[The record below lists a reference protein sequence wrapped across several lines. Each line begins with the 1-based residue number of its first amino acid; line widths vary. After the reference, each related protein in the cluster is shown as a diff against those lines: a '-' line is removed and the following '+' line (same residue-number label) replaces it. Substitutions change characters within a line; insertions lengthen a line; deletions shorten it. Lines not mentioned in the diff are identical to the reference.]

1 MRLTVLFLL
10 ALLSACGGNGGSTT
24 QQPAFNPVITE
35 VRADLAVY
43 VSSTLNYVQRSS
55 EGYVVPSAAELTA
68 FDALATDL
76 LNRQFESARAAA
88 GDIDLQLIRIIDT
101 GANDNELYCLQEL
114 VTQGRGFF
122 CIDAD
127 SAALHH
133 LSVPHPLYDSNTNV
147 ASVTVMRET
156 GARFLS
162 VSTTHRCANSADS
175 PCSGTTSACGAA
187 GPYKVSDAAH
197 NTDSF
202 FHRFGV
208 NVHDQSA
215 GTYTIQL
222 HGCGSSS
229 CPSNFDDSDI
239 VARVSAGTTL
249 DLPETEM
256 VNVLN
261 ASLNAELA
269 PLRLGMSLSCSEPVA
284 DKRLCGTTNTL
295 GRHINGQTDVCQNA
309 ATSFSGSRWLHV
321 EQNANLRADDGA
333 GDKITPGTIAR
344 AINEAF
350 ADGNP

>member
-1 MRLTVLFLL
+1 MRLSALTVLVLL
-10 ALLSACGGNGGSTT
+10 TACGGSGGAAT
-24 QQPAFNPVITE
+24 QQPPFNPVIAE
-35 VRADLAVY
+35 VRADLSVY

-55 EGYVVPSAAELTA
+55 EGYVVPTAAELTA
-68 FDALATDL
+68 FDALATGL

-88 GDIDLQLIRIIDT
+88 GNIGLQLIRLIDT

-114 VTQGRGFF
+114 FAQGRGFF
-122 CIDAD
+122 CIDTD

-133 LSVPHPLYDSNTNV
+133 VSVPHPLYDSNTNV

-162 VSTTHRCANSADS
+162 VSTTHRCANSANS

-208 NVHDQSA
+208 NVHDRSA

-222 HGCGSSS
+222 HGCGSSA

-239 VARVSAGTTL
+239 VARLSAGTTL
-249 DLPETEM
+249 DLPETET

-261 ASLNAELA
+261 ARLNAELA
-269 PLRLGMSLSCSEPVA
+269 PLQLGRALSCSEPAA
-284 DKRLCGTTNTL
+284 DKQLCGTTNTL
-295 GRHINGQTDVCQNA
+295 GRYINGQADACQNA
-309 ATSFSGSRWLHV
+309 ANSFAGARWLHV
-321 EQNANLRADDGA
+321 EQNGNLRVDEGA
-333 GDKITPGTIAR
+333 GDEITPGTIAR
-344 AINEAF
+344 AINETFSDA
-350 ADGNP
+350 AP